1 MSKTKLILIVAIVA
15 AIASYSLFDLGRFLT
30 LEYAQSQISTI
41 QNFRDENFALTAL
54 SYFFLYVAV
63 TALSIP
69 GALIVTLIGGAIFG
83 LLWGTLIVSF
93 ASSIGAT
100 LAFLVSRTL
109 LRDWVQSRFGDYL
122 APINIQFLCNN
133 HWHGGFNILS
143 DFWIRRHDG
152 RREGSARGW

>member
-1 MSKTKLILIVAIVA
+1 MSKTRAFILILIA
-15 AIASYSLFDLGRFLT
+15 AALTSYFVFDLGQFLT

-41 QNFRDENFALTAL
+41 QEFRDENFSLTAL
-54 SYFFLYVAV
+54 AYFLLYVSV

-109 LRDWVQSRFGDYL
+109 LR
-122 APINIQFLCNN
+122 
-133 HWHGGFNILS
+133 LS
-143 DFWIRRHDG
+143 LIHI
-152 RREGSARGW
+152 